1 MKLKINGKGYKSAK
15 EISEMGFPLLADFL
29 AEWEDANDFV
39 VAHTSGS
46 TGTPKEIRLLKS
58 DMRASAR
65 MTNTFFKI
73 GRASRLLLCLS
84 PSYIAGKMMV
94 VRAIEAG
101 ADLVVETPSNHVLS
115 GYAGGVFD
123 LIAVVPSQALGLMAC
138 KSRLS
143 FVRTMIIGG
152 GEVSAGLRS
161 MIVENRV
168 SAYATYGM
176 TETCSHVALAKI
188 DVQVEPFTALSP
200 IWFETDA
207 RGCLVV
213 HTPHFS
219 TQQFVTNDIVELLSE
234 SQFFWRGRYDNVINT
249 GGIKI
254 FPEEVEKQM
263 EGVVDC
269 RFYVTSR
276 KSEKWGSEVVLVLE
290 CDAMDEPG
298 KQRLLKQLASVLPK
312 YSVPKNVV
320 CKKHFRETLSGKIIR
335 ESVC

>member
-1 MKLKINGKGYKSAK
+1 MMLKINGKEYKSAK
-15 EISEMGFPLLADFL
+15 EISEVGFPLLADFL
-29 AEWEDANDFV
+29 EEWEGANDFV

-46 TGTPKEIRLLKS
+46 TGTPKEMRLLKS

-65 MTNTFFKI
+65 MTNAFFKI
-73 GRASRLLLCLS
+73 GSGSRLLLCLS
-84 PSYIAGKMMV
+84 PSYIAGKMMI

-101 ADLVVETPSNHVLS
+101 AELMVEAPSNHVLA

-123 LIAVVPSQALGLMAC
+123 LVAVVPSQALELMTD
-138 KSRLS
+138 KNRLS
-143 FVRTMIIGG
+143 FIRTMIIGG
-152 GEVSAGLRS
+152 GEVSANLRR
-161 MIVENRV
+161 MVVANHV

-188 DVQVEPFTALSP
+188 EAQVEPFTALPP

-254 FPEEVEKQM
+254 FPEEVEKSIA
-263 EGVVDC
+263 GAVDG

-290 CDAMDEPG
+290 CDAMDEQG

-312 YSVPKNVV
+312 YSVPKDVV
-320 CKKHFRETLSGKIIR
+320 CKKHFRETSSGKMIR